1 MSADFDASEKG
12 YCNDM
17 QDGHKDVT
25 VSIDL
30 AKVKDSNLL
39 INILWWIVVIKFLV
53 LLSIGICIV
62 IYCAYHILRVGDIF
76 RGVF

>member
-1 MSADFDASEKG
+1 M
-12 YCNDM
+12 NDNETIEN
-17 QDGHKDVT
+17 GRINI
-25 VSIDL
+25 SINEIDL
-30 AKVKDSNLL
+30 ARVKDSNPL